1 MILFILFRL
10 EYGHSTPSMA
20 AAFAV
25 SVKAKKLCLTHLS
38 PRYKPIEEGSG
49 DEHEETAKV
58 LLDEAKAHI
67 SKFASTLIA
76 VEVAYDFFE
85 DTIERKKK

>member
-1 MILFILFRL
+1 MLFILFRL

-25 SVKAKKLCLTHLS
+25 SVKAKKLCLTHVS
-38 PRYKPIEEGSG
+38 PRYKPIEEGA
-49 DEHEETAKV
+49 DDKHEETAKV

-67 SKFASTLIA
+67 SKFSTIPIE
-76 VEVAYDFFE
+76 VKVAYDFFE
-85 DTIERKKK
+85 DTIDRKKK

>member
-1 MILFILFRL
+1 MLFIGFPL

-25 SVKAKKLCLTHLS
+25 SVKAKKLCLTHVS
-38 PRYKPIEEGSG
+38 PRYKPIEEGA
-49 DEHEETAKV
+49 DDNNEETAKV

-67 SKFASTLIA
+67 SKFSTIPIE
-76 VEVAYDFFE
+76 VKVAYDFFE
-85 DTIERKKK
+85 DTIDRKKK